1 MQGFQ
6 QSTQKVWKSIGV
18 HSIMTLATGS
28 DNRVS
33 ARSMSVILCDGKF
46 YFQTDKSYLKYK
58 QLSENPKAAL
68 CVGNYSI
75 EGKCRFIGKPLDEN
89 NLFFK
94 QLYKKHFYL
103 AYKTY
108 SHLENE
114 VLIEFVPSLIYSWG
128 YELTKPY
135 MEYWDFKNE
144 IYRKEYK

>member
-6 QSTQKVWKSIGV
+6 QSVQKVWKSIGV
-18 HSIMTLATGS
+18 HSTMTLATS
-28 DNRVS
+28 LNNRVS
-33 ARSMSVILCDGKF
+33 ARPMSVILYDGKF

-75 EGKCRFIGKPLDEN
+75 EGECSFIGKPLDEN
-89 NLFFK
+89 NSFFIK
-94 QLYKKHFYL
+94 PYKKHFYL

-108 SHLENE
+108 SHLDSE
-114 VLIEFVPSLIYSWG
+114 VLIEFVPSLIYSWN

-135 MEYWDFKNE
+135 MEYWDCKNE